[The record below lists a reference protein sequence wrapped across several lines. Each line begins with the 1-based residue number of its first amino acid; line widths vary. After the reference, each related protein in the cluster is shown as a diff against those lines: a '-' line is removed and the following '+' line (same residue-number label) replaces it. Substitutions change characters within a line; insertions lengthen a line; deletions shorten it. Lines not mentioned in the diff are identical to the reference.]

1 MATAQT
7 LLNEAQQRLRDTN
20 ARIWTR
26 AELLDYLNE
35 GYRRLCLEASLPGFL
50 AYDFPPR
57 WPYGVTAHWERDQ
70 VAPARAWVPFLRFST
85 GVYIASYRW
94 EIEHLIGTAV
104 TASKACIARTEGSWE
119 AKLYVRDPENCRG
132 VPNLASP
139 ARI

>member
-57 WPYGVTAHWERDQ
+57 WISRSDISILGWATV
-70 VAPARAWVPFLRFST
+70 
-85 GVYIASYRW
+85 
-94 EIEHLIGTAV
+94 
-104 TASKACIARTEGSWE
+104 ARTVMM
-119 AKLYVRDPENCRG
+119 KR
-132 VPNLASP
+132 
-139 ARI
+139 